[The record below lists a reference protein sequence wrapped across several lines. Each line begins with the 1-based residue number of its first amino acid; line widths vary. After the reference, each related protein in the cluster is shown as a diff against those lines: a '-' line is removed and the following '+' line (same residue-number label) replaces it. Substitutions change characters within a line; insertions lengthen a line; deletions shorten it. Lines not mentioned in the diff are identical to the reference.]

1 MKLIIKNSLI
11 LALLLLYFYSPFIL
25 VYTLDLKDLLY
36 IYKIVLIIYAFFV
49 FSSFFIILFS
59 GKILNLFKT
68 DDLNEFKTDDLNEEN
83 KLTEEQ
89 YIKIEE
95 ALNKVN

>member
-11 LALLLLYFYSPFIL
+11 LTLFLLYIYSPFFL
-25 VYTLDLKDLLY
+25 VDVLNLKDSLY
-36 IYKIVLIIYAFFV
+36 IYKIVLTVYALFV
-49 FSSFFIILFS
+49 YASCIIILFS

-68 DDLNEFKTDDLNEEN
+68 DDLNKEN

-89 YIKIEE
+89 YIKVVE
-95 ALNKVN
+95 ALRKIN

>member
-1 MKLIIKNSLI
+1 MKLIFKNSLI
-11 LALLLLYFYSPFIL
+11 L
-25 VYTLDLKDLLY
+25 TLFLLY
-36 IYKIVLIIYAFFV
+36 IYSPFFLVDVLNLKYSLYIYKVVLTVYVLFV
-49 FSSFFIILFS
+49 YASFIITLFS

-68 DDLNEFKTDDLNEEN
+68 DDLNKKN

-95 ALNKVN
+95 ALNKIN

>member
-11 LALLLLYFYSPFIL
+11 LTLFLLYIYSPFFL
-25 VYTLDLKDLLY
+25 VDVLNLKDSLY
-36 IYKIVLIIYAFFV
+36 IYKIVLTVYALFV
-49 FSSFFIILFS
+49 YASYIIILFS

-68 DDLNEFKTDDLNEEN
+68 DDLNKEN

-89 YIKIEE
+89 YIKVAE

>member
-11 LALLLLYFYSPFIL
+11 LTLFLLYIYSPFFL
-25 VYTLDLKDLLY
+25 VDVLNLKYSLY
-36 IYKIVLIIYAFFV
+36 IYKIVLIVYALFV
-49 FSSFFIILFS
+49 YASCIIILFS

-68 DDLNEFKTDDLNEEN
+68 DDLNKEN

-89 YIKIEE
+89 YIKVAE